1 MHENNAAM
9 ETGENQYTWF
19 FYISKPGSDY
29 MRGSN
34 KQWYIP
40 PKMKPA
46 YPWNI
51 WKKQNSVGITVCF
64 LWENEWKNAS
74 PTPSLTE

>member
-9 ETGENQYTWF
+9 ETGENQYTRF

-34 KQWYIP
+34 EQWYIP
-40 PKMKPA
+40 PQTKPA
-46 YPWNI
+46 YP
-51 WKKQNSVGITVCF
+51 
-64 LWENEWKNAS
+64 
-74 PTPSLTE
+74 